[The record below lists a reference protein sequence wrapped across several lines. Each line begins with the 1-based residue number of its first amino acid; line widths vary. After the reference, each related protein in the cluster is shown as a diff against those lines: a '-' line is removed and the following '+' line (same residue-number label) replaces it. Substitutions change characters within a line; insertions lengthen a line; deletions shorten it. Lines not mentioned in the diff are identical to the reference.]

1 MSNRRYTLDASAL
14 LAIFNNESGSQ
25 EVEALLAKSHIG
37 TVNLAEV
44 AAKLSEYGTDDAEI
58 VSSIGEMELSI
69 VSFDERQALR
79 AGVLRRATQ
88 RLGLSLGD
96 RACLALAALTSTT
109 VLTADK
115 AWAKLDIGVNIQV
128 IR

>member
-1 MSNRRYTLDASAL
+1 MSDRRYTLDASAL

-69 VSFDERQALR
+69 VSFDER
-79 AGVLRRATQ
+79 
-88 RLGLSLGD
+88 
-96 RACLALAALTSTT
+96 
-109 VLTADK
+109 
-115 AWAKLDIGVNIQV
+115 
-128 IR
+128 